1 MKHLFVIAAALF
13 VSVISYAQANTTGD
27 TQKLGYA
34 DTDYILTQLPDAKKV
49 DTELKAH
56 AAQLEAQLKAK
67 ADDYEKK
74 LKDFQANAGKW
85 IDAVVKDK
93 ENELRQLQAAFQK
106 FQQDAETSFQK
117 KQQDLM
123 APLYEKVGNAIAEV
137 SKENGYS
144 FIITLNAT
152 GGGGNVLL
160 YKDPQ
165 FDVSPLVLKK
175 LGVTA
180 TAAVTTPVKPQ
191 PK

>member
-1 MKHLFVIAAALF
+1 MKRLFVIAAALF
-13 VSVISYAQANTTGD
+13 ASVLSYAQTNTTGD

-34 DTDYILTQLPDAKKV
+34 DTDYILAQLPDAKKV

-144 FIITLNAT
+144 FVITLNAT

-175 LGVTA
+175 LGVTP
-180 TAAVTTPVKPQ
+180 TAAVPTPAKPQ
-191 PK
+191 PR